1 MIWVSVCFSITLFFV
16 ALFDFRERSIPL
28 IFFILLLIQSVIGVC
43 IQGFL
48 QHYLFI
54 IINLLM
60 AGLNIVLIAIWF
72 KTVKKK
78 KSSFMEAFGLGDILM
93 LLIGAFWF
101 SPAWYLLFILASS
114 IGGLLYGLAASL
126 SGKAANG
133 IPLAG
138 IMAVLLIFVTI
149 LNYTGIDFFNDYP
162 LLNLIIRT

>member
-16 ALFDFRERSIPL
+16 ALFDFRERLIPL
-28 IFFILLLIQSVIGVC
+28 IFFILLFILSVIGVC

-54 IINLLM
+54 IINFLM
-60 AGLNIVLIAIWF
+60 AGLNTVLIAIWF
-72 KTVKKK
+72 KMVKKK

-138 IMAVLLIFVTI
+138 IMAMLLISAAVLSHI
-149 LNYTGIDFFNDYP
+149 GVDFFNDYS
-162 LLNLIIRT
+162 LLRFIHI